1 LANDYPAR
9 GDRTALLVID
19 MLNTYEHDDA
29 DKLAESVAEAVPT
42 IGRLIERAR
51 SEDVFLVYV
60 NDNYGDWNSSAEE
73 LADRAQSGRHPE
85 LVEPL
90 LPIGDSAFVV
100 KARHSAFY
108 ATLLEYILESEGVGR
123 IVLTG
128 QATEQCI
135 LYTALDAYVRH
146 FQVTV
151 PRDAVAHIHE
161 NLARA
166 ALEMMERNMHAEI
179 TDADATP
186 LRRTRGGRRPT
197 H

>member
-1 LANDYPAR
+1 MPGDYPAR

-29 DKLAESVAEAVPT
+29 DQLAESVAEVVPLVAK
-42 IGRLIERAR
+42 LIERAR
-51 SEDVFLVYV
+51 EEEVFTVFV
-60 NDNYGDWNSSAEE
+60 NDNYGDWNTSAEE
-73 LADRAQSGRHPE
+73 LAERARKGRHPE
-85 LVEPL
+85 LIEPL
-90 LPIGDSAFVV
+90 LPIGDAAFVV

-146 FQVTV
+146 FEVTV

-161 NLARA
+161 NLAGA
-166 ALEMMERNMHAEI
+166 ALDMMERNMHAEI
-179 TDADATP
+179 TSADQALP
-186 LRRTRGGRRPT
+186 SA
-197 H
+197 